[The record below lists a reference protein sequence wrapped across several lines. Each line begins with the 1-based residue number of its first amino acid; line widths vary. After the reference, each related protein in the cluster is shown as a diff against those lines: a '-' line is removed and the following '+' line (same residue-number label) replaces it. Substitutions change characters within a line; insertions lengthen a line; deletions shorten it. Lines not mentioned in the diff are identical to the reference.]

1 MEKMTIAKIAE
12 LAGVSVAT
20 VSRVLNQTG
29 RYSEKTK
36 RKILEIIEEHNY
48 RTNNVAK
55 SLRTHQSKT
64 IGIIIPDITNEFFSS
79 IVLAVEN
86 YCVPRGYSVFVCN
99 TSENIEKEK
108 LYLEDLDA
116 KGVDGLIYISGYGEI
131 PSHVRLPSVC
141 IDRRQ
146 KNNNSI
152 IIESDN
158 FQGGF
163 LAAEEL
169 ISQGCQRIL
178 LLKDE
183 RDYIAPMEGRFQGY
197 MSALRKYGLTY
208 DPSLNIPMNISVEAS
223 QEAVSNAI
231 KKGIKFDGIFATTDW
246 LALGSLYALREH
258 GIEVPK
264 QVKIVGFDNI
274 SAGKYSY
281 PALTTINQDK
291 TKLGELAASS
301 LLELIQN
308 RKFERSYVVPVEL
321 IRRKTTC

>member
-1 MEKMTIAKIAE
+1 MTIAKIAE

-29 RYSEKTK
+29 RYSEETK

-99 TSENIEKEK
+99 TSENIDKEK

-131 PSHVRLPSVC
+131 PGHVRLPSVC

-163 LAAEEL
+163 LATEEL

-308 RKFERSYVVPVEL
+308 RKFQRSYVVPVEL